1 MKTDGENSI
10 MLSGMLDKN
19 HHLAYYPKKGITVI
33 RRNPIGK
40 KLSDLPDKQQKS
52 FIRFRCIQIFTQNHM
67 RSIVRPI
74 WNKFYDNGYNAFI
87 KNNKHAFDE
96 NGNLAYHNLLKVAAG
111 KLPEPIE
118 MQALF
123 LEEEQMINIKWNKDN
138 RLSNAFDND
147 RLYYALVE
155 KNNSIKLFNTRAVR
169 KDYETLI
176 NVPRKLRESEYIFL
190 FLSNPSQ
197 KEYSNSQV
205 FKLK

>member
-1 MKTDGENSI
+1 MS
-10 MLSGMLDKN
+10 
-19 HHLAYYPKKGITVI
+19 Y
-33 RRNPIGK
+33 
-40 KLSDLPDKQQKS
+40 
-52 FIRFRCIQIFTQNHM
+52 
-67 RSIVRPI
+67 
-74 WNKFYDNGYNAFI
+74 GYNAFI

-118 MQALF
+118 MQAIF
-123 LEEEQMINIKWNKDN
+123 LEEQQMINIKWNKDN

-176 NVPRKLRESEYIFL
+176 NVPRKIRESEYIFP

-197 KEYSNSQV
+197 KEYSNSQA

>member
-10 MLSGMLDKN
+10 MLGGMLDNN
-19 HHLAYYPKKGITVI
+19 HHLAYYSKKGITVV

-40 KLSDLPDKQQKS
+40 KFADLPETQQKS
-52 FIRFRCIQIFTQNHM
+52 FTRFRCIQIFTQNHM

-87 KNNKHAFDE
+87 KSNKYAFDE
-96 NGNLAYHNLLKVAAG
+96 NGNLAYHNLLKVSAG
-111 KLPEPIE
+111 KLPEPVELKVRFI
-118 MQALF
+118 
-123 LEEEQMINIKWNKDN
+123 EEQNLISIRWQKDN

-155 KNNSIKLFNTRAVR
+155 SNNSIKLFTTKAVR
-169 KDYETLI
+169 KDYAILL

-197 KEYSNSQV
+197 KEFSNSQA

>member
-1 MKTDGENSI
+1 
-10 MLSGMLDKN
+10 
-19 HHLAYYPKKGITVI
+19 
-33 RRNPIGK
+33 
-40 KLSDLPDKQQKS
+40 
-52 FIRFRCIQIFTQNHM
+52 M

-87 KNNKHAFDE
+87 KSNKYAFDE
-96 NGNLAYHNLLKVAAG
+96 NGNLAYHNLLKVSAG
-111 KLPEPIE
+111 KLPEPVELKVRFI
-118 MQALF
+118 
-123 LEEEQMINIKWNKDN
+123 EEQNLISIRWQKDN

-155 KNNSIKLFNTRAVR
+155 SNNSIKLFTTKAVR
-169 KDYETLI
+169 KDYAILL

-197 KEYSNSQV
+197 KEFSNSQA